1 MRRTLFTLAL
11 ALGTTFPGYTATIA
25 FWGFEPP
32 NVPPTIV
39 GPTITGLL
47 PDFGSGVASGFH
59 ASPLTTFSSGIGNG
73 SDHSLTANYCQTGD
87 YYQFQVSTLGFSGIQ
102 FSLDQTGSYGG
113 VTNATFA
120 YSLDGIS
127 FTTVNNNVVLQPG
140 VTWNSTTRNTAC
152 ITSFDLSHVT
162 QLDNQPEV
170 FLRVIANLPPFA
182 GASSTWSIDNVS
194 VTGIQVPEP
203 ASLLLLPGMAILVW
217 ARQRKKE
224 EGKEN

>member
-1 MRRTLFTLAL
+1 MFMKRMLFTFAVLFGVVL
-11 ALGTTFPGYTATIA
+11 PGYTTTIA

-32 NVPPTIV
+32 NVPPTVV
-39 GPTITGLL
+39 GPTITGLV
-47 PDFGSGVASGFH
+47 PHFGSGVASGFH

-73 SDHSLTANYCQTGD
+73 SAHSLTANYCQIGD
-87 YYQFQVSTLGFSGIQ
+87 YYQFQVSTIGFSGLQ

-152 ITSFDLSHVT
+152 ITSFDLSNLT
-162 QLDNQPEV
+162 QLDNQPDV
-170 FLRVIANLPPFA
+170 YLRLSANLPPFA
-182 GASSTWSIDNVS
+182 NANGTWTIDNVS
-194 VTGIQVPEP
+194 VSGIQVPEP
-203 ASLLLLPGMAILVW
+203 GSLVLSGPVLVLLL
-217 ARQRKKE
+217 RRRKTDRT
-224 EGKEN
+224 